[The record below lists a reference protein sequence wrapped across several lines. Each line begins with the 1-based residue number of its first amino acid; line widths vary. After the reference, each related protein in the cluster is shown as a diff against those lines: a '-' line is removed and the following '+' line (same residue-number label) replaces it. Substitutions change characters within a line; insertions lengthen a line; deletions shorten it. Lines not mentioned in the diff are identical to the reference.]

1 MRLFPLGSGKKW
13 SDFRHFILAP
23 FLKGAKTPK
32 IGYFN
37 HNSHF
42 KLEPMKRIE
51 KLYLYVKTE
60 IRLGSSFWNW
70 CYMAKEN
77 KRIHTKKELSE
88 RRRELRQKMTA
99 AEAFL
104 WNHLKS
110 RKLDGEVHQSPNAME
125 YDAKRTSYFEGLSY
139 KVIRFENKMVFDN
152 FQSVVM
158 EIRDNFKNENLWKTL
173 SSDTCLRRTKYQGEK
188 GTGIRLRT

>member
-1 MRLFPLGSGKKW
+1 
-13 SDFRHFILAP
+13 
-23 FLKGAKTPK
+23 
-32 IGYFN
+32 
-37 HNSHF
+37 
-42 KLEPMKRIE
+42 
-51 KLYLYVKTE
+51 
-60 IRLGSSFWNW
+60 
-70 CYMAKEN
+70 MAKEN

-110 RKLDGEVHQSPNAME
+110 RKLDGKRFTRQHSIGNYIVDFYCASERLILELDGEVHQSPNAME

-158 EIRDNFKNENLWKTL
+158 EIRDNFKNENL
-173 SSDTCLRRTKYQGEK
+173 
-188 GTGIRLRT
+188 